1 MANLI
6 DLIEEFQSIMK
17 EIVELTEESRVRA
30 NQIPDLP
37 IGEAA
42 PKIDELMDLCND
54 GMKAFQKASAKAEEI
69 YDVLR

>member
-30 NQIPDLP
+30 NQIPNLP

-42 PKIDELMDLCND
+42 PKIDELMELCNH
-54 GMKAFQKASAKAEEI
+54 GMNAFQKASAKAEEI